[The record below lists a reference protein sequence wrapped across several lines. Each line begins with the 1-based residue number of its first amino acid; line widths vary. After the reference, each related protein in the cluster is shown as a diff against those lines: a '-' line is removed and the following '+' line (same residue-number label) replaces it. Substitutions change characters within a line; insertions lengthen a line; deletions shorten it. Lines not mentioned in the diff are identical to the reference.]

1 MTAEALD
8 ADVVV
13 VGSGIAGAM
22 LAYKLNQ
29 AGARVVVLEA
39 GPDVTRAELHDR
51 LLSKR
56 VYTPVDLDPRVDYAP
71 TTHPDN
77 PNAYLINTGNVSYN
91 PHMTKAVGGTT
102 WHWSGG
108 CHRFEDEDLR
118 LKTTHGVGVDWPIDY
133 RELEPFYAQAEREMG
148 VSVPS
153 DSIDPARRST
163 EPAMRDFV
171 WPYMYSRLRD
181 VLKPH
186 GYTLKTHSYAR
197 NTQEYDGRPA
207 CRGNNMC
214 WPLCP
219 IGAQYN
225 AIVHVNKARELGT
238 EVRAQSL
245 VTRLELGKEGR
256 IQAAVY
262 RKPDGTQ
269 ARVRAKIFVL
279 CANGIETPK
288 LLLASRSAAA
298 PNGVANGS
306 SQVGQNFMEHPVVST
321 QALSSEALYPGRGP
335 IAFGVIDGYS
345 YGKFRSK
352 RAAATFAI
360 DNRMSVDEVTGDLLK
375 EGHRGDALSRE
386 IKFRT
391 ARILRFNSELE
402 MLPESGSSISLDW
415 DQRDSAGQPRARVTL
430 KYDDYTQQG
439 LDFMVG
445 EHNKVANSIGVL
457 SKKTQMGIYFG
468 NHPMGATRMGN
479 DARSSVVDPDC
490 RSHENANLFIA
501 SSSVFPTG
509 GGFGGPTFT
518 IAALALRTATVVLKQ
533 LGET

>member
-1 MTAEALD
+1 MTTPTQD

-22 LAYKLNQ
+22 TAYKLAK
-29 AGARVVVLEA
+29 AGVSVVVLEA

-51 LLSKR
+51 FLSKR
-56 VYTPVDLDPRVDYAP
+56 AYTPVDLDPREDYAP
-71 TTHPDN
+71 TTHPN
-77 PNAYLINTGNVSYN
+77 KPGGYLLNKGKISYN

-108 CHRFEDEDLR
+108 CHRFEDADLR
-118 LKTTHGVGVDWPIDY
+118 LKSTHGVGVDWPIGY
-133 RELEPFYAQAEREMG
+133 WELEPYYAQAEQEMG

-153 DSIDPARRST
+153 EAIDPSRRSSA
-163 EPAMRDFV
+163 PPMKDFV
-171 WPYMYSRLRD
+171 WPYMYTRLRD
-181 VLKPH
+181 ILKPH
-186 GYTLKTHSYAR
+186 GYSLQASSYAR
-197 NTQEYDGRPA
+197 NTREYDGRPA

-225 AIVHVNKARELGT
+225 AIFHVDKARDLGA

-245 VTRLELGKEGR
+245 VTRLELGRDQR

-262 RKPDGTQ
+262 RKPDGTEV
-269 ARVRAKIFVL
+269 RVQAKIFVL

-288 LLLASRSAAA
+288 LLLASRSEAA

-306 SQVGQNFMEHPVVST
+306 LQVGQNFMDHPAVNSRI
-321 QALSSEALYPGRGP
+321 LSVEALYPGRGP
-335 IAFGVIDGYS
+335 IAFGVIEGYS
-345 YGKFRSK
+345 YGDFRNR

-360 DNRMSVDEVTGDLLK
+360 DNKMSVDEITGEVLR

-391 ARILRFNSELE
+391 ARILNFNSELE

-415 DQRDSAGQPRARVTL
+415 NQRDSAGQPRACITM
-430 KYDDYTQQG
+430 KFDEYTQRG
-439 LDFMVG
+439 LEFMAA
-445 EHNKVANSIGVL
+445 EHDKLAGKLGVL
-457 SKKTQMGIYFG
+457 KKQTLNGVYFG
-468 NHPMGATRMGN
+468 NHLMGATRMGS
-479 DARSSVVDPDC
+479 DARSSVVDPEC
-490 RSHENANLFIA
+490 RSHEHANLFIA

-518 IAALALRTATVVLKQ
+518 IAALALRTATQVLKQ
-533 LGET
+533 LGKS